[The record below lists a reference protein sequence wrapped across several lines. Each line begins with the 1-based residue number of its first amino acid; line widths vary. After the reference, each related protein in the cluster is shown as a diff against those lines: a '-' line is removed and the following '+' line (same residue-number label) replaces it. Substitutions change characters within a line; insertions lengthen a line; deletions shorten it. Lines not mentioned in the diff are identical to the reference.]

1 MEFENL
7 LKLINTVSE
16 SELTQFSYKENGL
29 SISMKKEKE
38 QKLVPVNGITDESGV
53 GLSVLPSVE
62 FSGAVPSAGEKS
74 SNQTEGNVIKSPLVG
89 TFYSAPEP
97 EAEPF
102 VKVGDRVTKG
112 QVLGIVE
119 AMKLMNEIESDYE
132 GIVKQI
138 LVSNEDVIEFGQ
150 PLFVIG

>member
-62 FSGAVPSAGEKS
+62 FSGSVPSAGEKS
-74 SNQTEGNVIKSPLVG
+74 SNQMEGNVIKSPLVG

-102 VKVGDRVTKG
+102 VKVGDRV
-112 QVLGIVE
+112 
-119 AMKLMNEIESDYE
+119 MKLKATMK
-132 GIVKQI
+132 V
-138 LVSNEDVIEFGQ
+138 
-150 PLFVIG
+150 